1 MVPETTRQTDDIL
14 EKHGL
19 SANGAARSS
28 LVSFTWSEKQHER

>member
-1 MVPETTRQTDDIL
+1 MVPETTRQIDDAL

-28 LVSFTWSEKQHER
+28 LVSFTCIAKQHER